1 MAQKNY
7 FNLVCDFHTKYKLG
21 SRPSCKKLQA
31 AKIRHLKEEL
41 KEYIKAVRNSDR
53 EQQLDALIDLVYVAL
68 GAAYFEQFNFD
79 KAFKTEHAANMK
91 KVAMPTKR
99 SAWDVVKPKGWKAP
113 NIKRYT

>member
-1 MAQKNY
+1 MANKNY
-7 FNLVCDFHTKYKLG
+7 FDLVNDFHVKYRLPMTPN
-21 SRPSCKKLQA
+21 SKKLQA

-68 GAAYFEQFNFD
+68 GAAYFEKFNFD
-79 KAFKTEHAANMK
+79 KAFKTVHAANMK

-99 SAWDVVKPKGWKAP
+99 SKWDVVKPKGWKAP